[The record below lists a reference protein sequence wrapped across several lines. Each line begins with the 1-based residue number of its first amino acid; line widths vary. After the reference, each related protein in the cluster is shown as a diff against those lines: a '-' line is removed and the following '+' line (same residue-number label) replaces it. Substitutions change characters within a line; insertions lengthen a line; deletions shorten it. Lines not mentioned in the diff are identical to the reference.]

1 MESLPLPGSGRTA
14 ERFRAL
20 WEGRRA
26 DVSRGR
32 LAEAHHDADA
42 IFADAE
48 PPDH

>member
-32 LAEAHHDADA
+32 LALLCPLEGSL
-42 IFADAE
+42 IL
-48 PPDH
+48 PSSLQRV